1 MAPEILQTVPP
12 PTYYGEDF
20 ITEKIRKRMVI
31 LEKDRELTLSDFAK
45 WINNLPD
52 EEKNQTIKSRD
63 GVNVIEFYE
72 VKISRLM
79 RGILLK

>member
-1 MAPEILQTVPP
+1 
-12 PTYYGEDF
+12 
-20 ITEKIRKRMVI
+20 MVI

-52 EEKNQTIKSRD
+52 EEKNQTIQSRD

-72 VKISRLM
+72 VKISCLR
-79 RGILLK
+79 RAILLK

>member
-1 MAPEILQTVPP
+1 
-12 PTYYGEDF
+12 
-20 ITEKIRKRMVI
+20 MVI

-72 VKISRLM
+72 VKISRLR